1 MARGT
6 GLAGGIFQGILASE
20 QIKDK
25 AEERKMRQGLVLS
38 QLESAKVDREVKG
51 LQMKELNLKL
61 EEAEKL
67 RQDKINFENLVK
79 DTMFEMVDVQEMA
92 PNGGFRTVQK
102 PKLKSYEG
110 SGGHR
115 MYLQDISKIAQAS
128 LLRGDIKPQDI
139 NLFTKNIMDIANQVG
154 QEKFKDIILNPN
166 KPENIEAIVSQLGIQ
181 GEVSSASF
189 GYKQGTPIFTISMVG
204 QKDPIRYDASN
215 FLIQA
220 GLVDGIS
227 KLVGMQE
234 KVANIGKIK
243 AETTTE
249 EKLSA
254 SIDGFGNYTRPK
266 NVQKA
271 DKQDNNFRSKHFD
284 YFDPNKNAGRVDK
297 EIKNQVNQWLGLAV
311 GATPPRTRET
321 SAMYRDLQTSVTNWL
336 RTTTD
341 SIYQNTV
348 NDFRGGSP
356 IASSANISRRNYN
369 PSVTETASTAKKMLK
384 LDWRKDKDSKKVYP
398 TTASVLNAGFERVR
412 SEEDGSFFFIDKT
425 NGLVIPQNS
434 WFEAGRLWNKSSQLS
449 QIIRVE

>member
-6 GLAGGIFQGILASE
+6 GLAGGKFQGILASE

-61 EEAEKL
+61 DEAEKL

-92 PNGGFRTVQK
+92 PNGGFRTVKK

-139 NLFTKNIMDIANQVG
+139 NLITKNIMDISNQVG

-166 KPENIEAIVSQLGIQ
+166 KPENIEAIISQLGIQ

-189 GYKQGTPIFTISMVG
+189 GYKQGTPMFTISMVG

-227 KLVGMQE
+227 KLAGIRKTDAE
-234 KVANIGKIK
+234 ILEIK
-243 AETTTE
+243 AKTRTE
-249 EKLSA
+249 EKLSD

-271 DKQDNNFRSKHFD
+271 DKQDNNFRSKHSD
-284 YFDPNKNAGRVDK
+284 YFDPSKNSGRVSK
-297 EIKNQVNQWLGLAV
+297 EVRNQVNQWLGLAV
-311 GATPPRTRET
+311 GATPPRTRES
-321 SAMYRDLQTSVTNWL
+321 SAMYRGLQGDVTNWL

-356 IASSANISRRNYN
+356 IARLANISRRNYN

-384 LDWRKDKDSKKVYP
+384 LEWRKMKGNMVAP
-398 TTASVLNAGFERVR
+398 TPSSVANANFERVQ
-412 SEEDGSFFFIDKT
+412 SEEDGSYFFVDKT

-434 WFEAGRLWNKSSQLS
+434 WFEAGRLWNKSSNLRQTIGL
-449 QIIRVE
+449 E

>member
-1 MARGT
+1 MAKGT

-61 EEAEKL
+61 DEAEKL

-92 PNGGFRTVQK
+92 PNGGFRTVKK

-139 NLFTKNIMDIANQVG
+139 NLITKNIMDISNQVG

-166 KPENIEAIVSQLGIQ
+166 KPENIEAIISQLGIQ

-189 GYKQGTPIFTISMVG
+189 GYKQGTPMFTISMVG

-227 KLVGMQE
+227 KLAGIRKTDAE
-234 KVANIGKIK
+234 ILKTK
-243 AETTTE
+243 AETKTE
-249 EKLSA
+249 ETLVD
-254 SIDGFGNYTRPK
+254 SIGGFGNYTRPR

-271 DKQDNNFRSKHFD
+271 DKQDNNFRSKHDD
-284 YFDPNKNAGRVDK
+284 YFDPSKNSGRVSK
-297 EIKNQVNQWLGLAV
+297 EVRNQVNQWLGLAV
-311 GATPPRTRET
+311 GATPPRTRES
-321 SAMYRDLQTSVTNWL
+321 SAMYRGLQNDVTNWL

-356 IASSANISRRNYN
+356 IARLANISRRNYN

-384 LDWRKDKDSKKVYP
+384 LEWRKLKGNMVAP
-398 TTASVLNAGFERVR
+398 TPSSVANAGFERVQ
-412 SEEDGSFFFIDKT
+412 SEEDGSYFFIDKT

-434 WFEAGRLWNKSSQLS
+434 WFEAGRLWNKSSNLS
-449 QIIRVE
+449 QTIGLK